1 MKIIHTNCHETFILV
16 RGEFGLE
23 LAYIKEGVGIITYNE
38 RQHGVKYIMDLVE
51 SAERRS
57 V

>member
-16 RGEFGLE
+16 EGEFGLE
-23 LAYIKEGVGIITYNE
+23 LAYIKDGLGIITYNE
-38 RQHGVKYIMDLVE
+38 RQHGLKYIMDLVE